1 VATLFYIY
9 TSTLYLANIISLGSY
24 LVPKEGGGKERRGEG
39 LEGEGEL
46 CSHELTLLPFPFPHS
61 SRLGVVFYQMDSSG
75 MTRVRQRL
83 HLLAPLRLHTSS
95 SSSSSFIIVINVIN
109 VIIIIIIIV
118 IKVITFS

>member
-1 VATLFYIY
+1 
-9 TSTLYLANIISLGSY
+9 
-24 LVPKEGGGKERRGEG
+24 

-46 CSHELTLLPFPFPHS
+46 CSHEHPLPLPFPHS

-83 HLLAPLRLHTSS
+83 SLLSPLRLHTSS